1 MEQTKMVII
10 FCIALVITIIYFIFM
25 MKIQNKSK
33 AKAYKTIEQAKQ
45 DGLEVTGYLLK
56 QRRYYEENKSVYYK
70 ATYKYYTNP
79 GSKMYKTNKIMQGR
93 APAQITL
100 YVNPNNPKKTMGEL
114 EMIYGKG
121 PGKMT
126 IPFLLGF
133 VLFFVVVRVLGILFQ
148 I

>member
-45 DGLEVTGYLLK
+45 DGLEVTGYLVR

-70 ATYKYYTNP
+70 ATYKYYT
-79 GSKMYKTNKIMQGR
+79 I
-93 APAQITL
+93 
-100 YVNPNNPKKTMGEL
+100 L
-114 EMIYGKG
+114 EERCIRQTK
-121 PGKMT
+121 
-126 IPFLLGF
+126 
-133 VLFFVVVRVLGILFQ
+133 
-148 I
+148 